1 MASAGGL
8 LIAARLLASDAAAS
22 SAAGGPATQGFGA
35 YLEIGTDGRI
45 FITCPQ
51 AEMGQGV
58 HDGLPKILAE
68 ELEADWSQVEVRLA
82 RADDAFINPITKRH
96 RTANSESTM
105 IYFDLLRRAGATA
118 REMLVTA
125 AARRWAVPAAECRA
139 ALSRVSHAASGRSA
153 GFSELAAAAASLPAP
168 AEPRLK
174 PAAEFRLIGTATP
187 RKDTP
192 PKVDGS
198 LVFGLD
204 VRLPGMLYA
213 AIRRSPAVSAKLVS
227 FSHESALAQPGVLA
241 AFAITDGVA
250 VVAKSTWQARRAAEA
265 MAAEFD
271 ETASA
276 GVETEAVRSRMFKA
290 LDDDA
295 AAGAGRPAFGGAPY
309 DKAATLAAIKAAPR
323 QEEWTYEVPFLAHAA
338 LEPLCATAVVNEGS
352 CEVWAPTQQPDRARD
367 AMAAVTGL
375 PREQCRL
382 NVTFLGGGFGRKW
395 EIDYVRQAVEI
406 ARGVKGVPVKLT
418 WTREQD
424 FQHDRFR
431 PAHVARTKVGLSS
444 EGSILGMHSR
454 TTGIS
459 MWKYQGRPLRPGMAD
474 PFAAG
479 LLINDRYDFPNKYVD
494 YVEAPDPIPVGTWR
508 SVSQSM
514 NGFFSESAIDDIAA
528 ATRQDPLELRL
539 RLCSGD
545 PRAAAVLQLAAAR
558 AGWGRKL
565 PRGHGLGIALSLG
578 FDAYCA
584 QVAEVRVNGGKLH
597 IERITCAF
605 DCGLIVD
612 PRNVEAQVEGGI
624 VWGLSAALNGQIRFS
639 RGAAVETNFHLGPVI
654 RIDELPRIDV
664 HLLRTDHKPGGCGE
678 ASVPAVAPALASAIH
693 AATGVRPRRLPFVE
707 AGIEPA

>member
-1 MASAGGL
+1 MISRRHFVQASMASAGGL

-125 AARRWAVPAAECRA
+125 AARRWDVPAAECRA
-139 ALSRVSHAASGRSA
+139 SLSRVSHAASGRSA
-153 GFSELAAAAASLPAP
+153 GFGELAA
-168 AEPRLK
+168 
-174 PAAEFRLIGTATP
+174 
-187 RKDTP
+187 
-192 PKVDGS
+192 
-198 LVFGLD
+198 
-204 VRLPGMLYA
+204 
-213 AIRRSPAVSAKLVS
+213 
-227 FSHESALAQPGVLA
+227 
-241 AFAITDGVA
+241 
-250 VVAKSTWQARRAAEA
+250 
-265 MAAEFD
+265 
-271 ETASA
+271 
-276 GVETEAVRSRMFKA
+276 
-290 LDDDA
+290 
-295 AAGAGRPAFGGAPY
+295 
-309 DKAATLAAIKAAPR
+309 
-323 QEEWTYEVPFLAHAA
+323 
-338 LEPLCATAVVNEGS
+338 
-352 CEVWAPTQQPDRARD
+352 
-367 AMAAVTGL
+367 
-375 PREQCRL
+375 
-382 NVTFLGGGFGRKW
+382 
-395 EIDYVRQAVEI
+395 
-406 ARGVKGVPVKLT
+406 
-418 WTREQD
+418 
-424 FQHDRFR
+424 
-431 PAHVARTKVGLSS
+431 
-444 EGSILGMHSR
+444 
-454 TTGIS
+454 
-459 MWKYQGRPLRPGMAD
+459 
-474 PFAAG
+474 
-479 LLINDRYDFPNKYVD
+479 
-494 YVEAPDPIPVGTWR
+494 
-508 SVSQSM
+508 
-514 NGFFSESAIDDIAA
+514 
-528 ATRQDPLELRL
+528 
-539 RLCSGD
+539 
-545 PRAAAVLQLAAAR
+545 AAAR

-584 QVAEVRVNGGKLH
+584 QVAEVRVNSGKLH

-612 PRNVEAQVEGGI
+612 PMNVEAQVEGGI

>member
-1 MASAGGL
+1 MIARRHFVQASMASAGGL

-125 AARRWAVPAAECRA
+125 AARRWDVPAAECRA

-153 GFSELAAAAASLPAP
+153 GF
-168 AEPRLK
+168 
-174 PAAEFRLIGTATP
+174 
-187 RKDTP
+187 
-192 PKVDGS
+192 
-198 LVFGLD
+198 
-204 VRLPGMLYA
+204 
-213 AIRRSPAVSAKLVS
+213 
-227 FSHESALAQPGVLA
+227 GVLA
-241 AFAITDGVA
+241 A
-250 VVAKSTWQARRAAEA
+250 
-265 MAAEFD
+265 
-271 ETASA
+271 
-276 GVETEAVRSRMFKA
+276 
-290 LDDDA
+290 
-295 AAGAGRPAFGGAPY
+295 
-309 DKAATLAAIKAAPR
+309 
-323 QEEWTYEVPFLAHAA
+323 
-338 LEPLCATAVVNEGS
+338 
-352 CEVWAPTQQPDRARD
+352 
-367 AMAAVTGL
+367 
-375 PREQCRL
+375 
-382 NVTFLGGGFGRKW
+382 
-395 EIDYVRQAVEI
+395 
-406 ARGVKGVPVKLT
+406 
-418 WTREQD
+418 
-424 FQHDRFR
+424 
-431 PAHVARTKVGLSS
+431 
-444 EGSILGMHSR
+444 
-454 TTGIS
+454 
-459 MWKYQGRPLRPGMAD
+459 
-474 PFAAG
+474 
-479 LLINDRYDFPNKYVD
+479 
-494 YVEAPDPIPVGTWR
+494 
-508 SVSQSM
+508 
-514 NGFFSESAIDDIAA
+514 
-528 ATRQDPLELRL
+528 
-539 RLCSGD
+539 
-545 PRAAAVLQLAAAR
+545 AAAR

-584 QVAEVRVNGGKLH
+584 QVAEVRVNGG
-597 IERITCAF
+597 
-605 DCGLIVD
+605 
-612 PRNVEAQVEGGI
+612 I

-639 RGAAVETNFHLGPVI
+639 RGTAVETNFHLGPVI